1 MVIQGHVFLVL
12 VLLLISSL
20 VLWIFITSSNTR
32 WYVKAIITI
41 ALLLSIA
48 SSWIGLKAIYGFPYA
63 EHPNNKSYYLVG
75 SYIVEPNVKRNIEGN
90 IYVWLIPKK
99 SEEHKM
105 AWLVKLGL
113 VANKGQPRAYIMP
126 YDKEL
131 HKMLVG
137 IESQRGGQAISVK
150 IVPKKKGNSHKGDEK
165 EDRQKYVPYILPE
178 DHINIKDYTIIDTGD
193 KTSKIIHQPT
203 PPEEPTS
210 FFGDTDSIREQQ
222 ANTSDGTPEEQV
234 DIGVSPDGTP
244 DINNNTQEQQLPT
257 DRGGNFNRI
266 P

>member
-126 YDKEL
+126 YDRKL
-131 HKMLVG
+131 HKMLMG
-137 IESQRGGQAISVK
+137 IESNRGGQPVAVK
-150 IVPKKKGNSHKGDEK
+150 IVPKKKGKSHRGDDN

-178 DHINIKDYTIIDTGD
+178 DHKINKDYTIIDLGD
-193 KTSKIIHQPT
+193 MKDKIGPVV
-203 PPEEPTS
+203 PEQSSS
-210 FFGDTDSIREQQ
+210 FFGHTEADAIAEQN

-234 DIGVSPDGTP
+234 SPDGTP
-244 DINNNTQEQQLPT
+244 STNNNTQEQQLST
-257 DRGGNFNRI
+257 DRGGSTNDI